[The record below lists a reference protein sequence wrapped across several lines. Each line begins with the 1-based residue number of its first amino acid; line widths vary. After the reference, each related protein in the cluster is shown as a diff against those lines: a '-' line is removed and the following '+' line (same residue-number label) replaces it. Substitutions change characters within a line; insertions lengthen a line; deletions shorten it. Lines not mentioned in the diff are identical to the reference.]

1 MKQSFRTI
9 TVISLMLIA
18 FSGFTQN
25 RNQTTMKQ
33 DHSTNHPYDEQ
44 VTIIDKITVPVK
56 AVSEYSEKSV
66 YIRNILRQQAGFV
79 KYEIFQ
85 QEDEGG
91 NLTVITI
98 ATWKNQHHL
107 DNAKSVI
114 QQEMKKIGL
123 NMSEFLKQGGITM
136 ERGIYYSVEE

>member
-1 MKQSFRTI
+1 
-9 TVISLMLIA
+9 MLVA

-25 RNQTTMKQ
+25 KNQTTMKQ
-33 DHSTNHPYDEQ
+33 DHSIIHPYDEQ
-44 VTIIDKITVPVK
+44 VSVIDKITVPVK
-56 AVSEYSEKSV
+56 AVPAYSEKSV
-66 YIRNILRQQAGFV
+66 YIRNILRQQVGFL

-85 QEDEGG
+85 QEDKSG

-107 DNAKSVI
+107 DRAKSVM
-114 QQEMKKIGL
+114 QQEMRKKGL
-123 NMSEFLKQGGITM
+123 NMPEFLKQQGITM

>member
-1 MKQSFRTI
+1 MKQSFRII
-9 TVISLMLIA
+9 TVISLMFIA

-25 RNQTTMKQ
+25 KNQTTMKQ
-33 DHSTNHPYDEQ
+33 DHSTNHPYGEQ
-44 VTIIDKITVPVK
+44 VSIIDKITVPVR

-91 NLTVITI
+91 NLTIITI
-98 ATWKNQHHL
+98 ATWKNQQHL
-107 DNAKSVI
+107 DRAKSII
-114 QQEMKKIGL
+114 QEEMKKTGL
-123 NMSEFLKQGGITM
+123 NIPEFLKQHGISM
-136 ERGIYYSVEE
+136 ERGIYYSVDE

>member
-1 MKQSFRTI
+1 MKQSFRII
-9 TVISLMLIA
+9 TVISLMFIV

-25 RNQTTMKQ
+25 KNQTTMKQ
-33 DHSTNHPYDEQ
+33 DYSTNHPYDEQ
-44 VTIIDKITVPVK
+44 VSMIDKITVPVK

-85 QEDEGG
+85 QEDEGS
-91 NLTVITI
+91 NLTIITI

-107 DNAKSVI
+107 DNAKSVM
-114 QQEMKKIGL
+114 QQEMKKIDL
-123 NMSEFLKQGGITM
+123 NMPEFLKQQGISM
-136 ERGIYYSVEE
+136 ERGIYYSVDE

>member
-1 MKQSFRTI
+1 MKQSFRII
-9 TVISLMLIA
+9 TVISLMFIA

-25 RNQTTMKQ
+25 KNQTTMKQ
-33 DHSTNHPYDEQ
+33 ENLIEKQ
-44 VTIIDKITVPVK
+44 VCIIDKITVPVK
-56 AVSEYSEKSV
+56 AVFKYSEKSV

-91 NLTVITI
+91 NLTIITI
-98 ATWKNQHHL
+98 ATWKNQQHL
-107 DNAKSVI
+107 DRAKSVI
-114 QQEMKKIGL
+114 KEEMKKIGL
-123 NMSEFLKQGGITM
+123 NMPEFLKQEGITM